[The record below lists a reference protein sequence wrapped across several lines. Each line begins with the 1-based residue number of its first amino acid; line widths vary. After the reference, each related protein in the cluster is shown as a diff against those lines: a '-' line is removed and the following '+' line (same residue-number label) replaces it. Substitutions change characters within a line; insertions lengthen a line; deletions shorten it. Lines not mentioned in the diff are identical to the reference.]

1 MLLKKTKLDCFYN
14 IKRLVFNKWQSKFNR
29 MSVSVT
35 RVFDLLKYNQEK
47 FPKDEFISGKVNG
60 EWCKYS
66 TSLFCETTN
75 QLSKGLTSLGIGKG
89 SRVAIMSANRPE
101 WNICDYAIMQLG
113 AYQIPLYPTLAEHD
127 VKFIMEDAEISVV
140 FVADEQLYEKVKKV
154 SNTIKHDIKIY
165 TFNKIEGVNYWEE
178 LVETGKQTD
187 NIDLETYRNEVA
199 PEDVLTIIYT
209 SGTTGTPKGVMLT
222 HDNLVQNFKK
232 SAVLLPPNV
241 THALSFLP
249 LSHIFERMVIY
260 LYAYLNIAVY
270 YAESM
275 DTIVADIQ
283 FVKPSGFSTVP
294 RLLEKVYDKIVE
306 KGKALTG
313 IKKGIFFW
321 SLALAEQYDTNKG
334 WWYNFRL
341 GIARKLVFK
350 KWQEALGGNIQV
362 IISGG
367 AALNPRLARV
377 FWAAGLPVFEGYGLT
392 ETSPVISVNHFDAI
406 KFGSVGKPIEGVEVK
421 IAQDGEILVRGH
433 NVMKGYY
440 KRPDLTSETIDNDG
454 WFHTGDIGELV
465 DGYLKITDRK
475 KEMFKTAGGKYV
487 APQIVENKIKETPLI
502 EQIMVLGEN
511 RKFPAALVVP
521 NFETLKGW
529 CKIKGIEYGS
539 NETIVENEQVKEKF
553 RRLIDEANKEF
564 GKWEQ
569 VKQFALLP
577 KEWSIDGGELTPKL
591 SLKRKVILEKN
602 KEIIEKIYKD
612 AENYHSDVR

>member
-1 MLLKKTKLDCFYN
+1 M
-14 IKRLVFNKWQSKFNR
+14 FNGSKWPFDRFSQYKFR
-29 MSVSVT
+29 GMSISVT
-35 RVFDLLKYNQEK
+35 RVFDLLKYNLEK
-47 FPKDEFISGKVNG
+47 FPKEEFVSGKIKG
-60 EWCKYS
+60 EWRKFS
-66 TSLFCETTN
+66 TKKFCETTDN
-75 QLSKGLTSLGIGKG
+75 LSRGLTSIGIGKG

-127 VKFIMEDAEISVV
+127 VKFILGDAEISVV
-140 FVADEQLYEKVKKV
+140 FVADEQLYQKVKTV
-154 SNTIKHDIKIY
+154 CAELTHQVDIY
-165 TFNKIEGVNYWEE
+165 TFDQIAGAKHWEE
-178 LVETGKQTD
+178 LTAIGATLNTV
-187 NIDLETYRNEVA
+187 DLETYREAVA
-199 PEDVLTIIYT
+199 PEDILTIIYT

-232 SAVLLPPNV
+232 SAVLLPDNV

-249 LSHIFERMVIY
+249 LSHIFERMISY
-260 LYAYLNIAVY
+260 LYAYLNIAIY

-313 IKKGIFFW
+313 IKKAIFFW
-321 SLALAEQYDTNKG
+321 SLALAEKYDINKS
-334 WWYNFRL
+334 WWYNFKL

-350 KWQEALGGNIQV
+350 KWKEALGGNIQV

-392 ETSPVISVNHFDAI
+392 ETSPVITVNHFDAI
-406 KFGSVGKPIEGVEVK
+406 RFGSVGMPIEGVEVK
-421 IAQDGEILVRGH
+421 IASDGEILVRGH
-433 NVMKGYY
+433 NLMKGYY
-440 KRPDLTSETIDNDG
+440 NKPQLTDEAIDSEG
-454 WFHTGDIGELV
+454 WFHTGDIGELNE
-465 DGYLKITDRK
+465 GYLKITDRK

-487 APQIVENKIKETPLI
+487 APQMVENKIKEAPLV

-511 RKFPAALVVP
+511 RKFPSALVVP
-521 NFETLKGW
+521 NFEALKNW
-529 CKIKGIEYGS
+529 CKLKGIEFGS
-539 NETIVENEQVKEKF
+539 NETIVENKEVKAKF
-553 RRLIDEANKEF
+553 QKLIDEANKEF

-591 SLKRKVILEKN
+591 SLKRKIILEKN
-602 KEIIEKIYKD
+602 NEIIEKIYKD
-612 AENYHSDVR
+612 AENYHPENK

>member
-1 MLLKKTKLDCFYN
+1 
-14 IKRLVFNKWQSKFNR
+14 VFGQYRFTS

-35 RVFDLLKYNQEK
+35 RVFDLLKYNREK
-47 FPKDEFISGKVNG
+47 FSKDEFISGKING
-60 EWCKYS
+60 EWRKYS
-66 TSLFCETTN
+66 TQQFCEITDN
-75 QLSKGLTSLGIGKG
+75 LSKGLTNLGIGKG

-140 FVADEQLYEKVKKV
+140 FVADEQIYEKIKKV
-154 SNTIKHDIKIY
+154 IGTIKQDVKIY
-165 TFNKIEGVNYWEE
+165 TFNKIEGASYWEE
-178 LVETGKQTD
+178 LVEAGKQIN

-199 PEDVLTIIYT
+199 PEDILTIIYT

-232 SAVLLPPNV
+232 SAVLLSLNV

-306 KGKALTG
+306 RGKALTG
-313 IKKGIFFW
+313 IKRMIFFW
-321 SLALAEQYDTNKG
+321 SLALAEQYDTNKKN

-350 KWQEALGGNIQV
+350 KWQEALGANIQV

-406 KFGSVGKPIEGVEVK
+406 KFGTVGKPIEGVEVK

-440 KRPDLTSETIDNDG
+440 NKPELTDEAIDKEG
-454 WFHTGDIGELV
+454 WLHTGDIGELT

-487 APQIVENKIKETPLI
+487 APQMVENKIKETPLI
-502 EQIMVLGEN
+502 EQVMVLGEN
-511 RKFPAALVVP
+511 RKFPAALIVP
-521 NFETLKGW
+521 NFEALKGW
-529 CKIKGIEYGS
+529 CKIKGIEYGT
-539 NETIVENEQVKEKF
+539 NETIVENEQIQEKF
-553 RRLIDEANKEF
+553 HKLIDEANKEF

-612 AENYHSDVR
+612 AENYHPDVR